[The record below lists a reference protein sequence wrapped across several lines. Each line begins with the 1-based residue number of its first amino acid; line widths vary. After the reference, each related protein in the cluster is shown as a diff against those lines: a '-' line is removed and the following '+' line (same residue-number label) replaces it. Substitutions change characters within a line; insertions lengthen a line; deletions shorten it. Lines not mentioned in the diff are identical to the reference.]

1 MKLLSVSAN
10 NRIVHITAVISN
22 SFSQKAEF
30 LKNMTTSPF
39 IFINFQD
46 PISTI
51 SFPKITG
58 DNLMSPHLC
67 LTQLSLTGKCSA
79 RCPVWLVQPLQFLT
93 GVSSYEIF
101 ILKLELVI
109 CFWRK
114 ADKELLELWF
124 HLAANQETFCT
135 ANHPSIGWN
144 FLFTSSDDFILT
156 PPGLVSFS
164 KAQFACVRDMWA
176 AHLPYSAFG
185 ILAYICSHKL

>member
-10 NRIVHITAVISN
+10 NRILHITAVISN

-30 LKNMTTSPF
+30 FKNMTTSPF

-46 PISTI
+46 PISTT

-58 DNLMSPHLC
+58 DNLLSPHLC
-67 LTQLSLTGKCSA
+67 LAQLPLTWECSA
-79 RCPVWLVQPLQFLT
+79 RCWVWLVQPLQFLT

-109 CFWRK
+109 YFWRK

-124 HLAANQETFCT
+124 HLAANQETLCT
-135 ANHPSIGWN
+135 ANHPSIGWS
-144 FLFTSSDDFILT
+144 FLFTSNDDFILT
-156 PPGLVSFS
+156 PSGLVSFS
-164 KAQFACVRDMWA
+164 KTQLACVRDLWA
-176 AHLPYSAFG
+176 AHLPYSALG
-185 ILAYICSHKL
+185 ILAYICSYKL